1 VRQKSTKTKTTT
13 GRASRKP
20 LSARYAEVLK
30 LRLAVE
36 QTQQHIKS
44 LQGRS
49 GATER

>member
-1 VRQKSTKTKTTT
+1 MKTTKTTT
-13 GRASRKP
+13 RKP

-44 LQGRS
+44 LQAAR
-49 GATER
+49 RN